1 MSTGIRKGTAMLS
14 FKTSQRVHQPTIVGA
29 TVLLLL
35 ALQHNASHA
44 EVIRDWCDVDTIT
57 VSLKGVA
64 VTCKNEIFIVEDSV
78 GAGPL
83 TRKQVKGFAMKWGT
97 RDYKPAADFYGLTT
111 YKDGDLFVTYD
122 HRSAISMNDCRNR
135 LCRIAT
141 GWEKTR
147 NQYKPDSVT
156 HRIRP

>member
-1 MSTGIRKGTAMLS
+1 MFSSKNSRDTGQNIIL
-14 FKTSQRVHQPTIVGA
+14 GA
-29 TVLLLL
+29 TALLLL

-64 VTCKNEIFIVEDSV
+64 VTCKNEIFIVEDSA

-83 TRKQVKGFAMKWGT
+83 TRKQVKGFAMKWGSQ
-97 RDYKPAADFYGLTT
+97 DYKPAADFYGLTT
-111 YKDGDLFVTYD
+111 YEGGDLFVTYD

-135 LCRIAT
+135 LCRIAIS
-141 GWEKTR
+141 WEKTR